1 MHQQV
6 LNVIERWQSDER
18 LTTLEEARIC
28 SAVIEPILRGLDWDI
43 GNPQEVWEQY
53 SVEDIGT
60 VDYALLIGDKPKVFV
75 EVKRGGAQLKKHQ
88 SQLRNYA
95 RIGGV
100 SLAILT
106 NGATWWFYLPLQEGS
121 WERTRIGEVEF
132 QDQNTAEIAQ
142 RLVDLLSRENV
153 SSENAIQNAENLQK
167 KNQILEALPKAWEQL
182 VNNKIPNL
190 LAAQAQELCGH
201 KPSKNEVEQFLS
213 SRLQQIQIT
222 PHPAPVPSLEPNP
235 SLGLSPSGSVTGK
248 KIVGFTF
255 DKRRYEV
262 RTWREMIAKLCE
274 IVHKA
279 QSDRFDEILNLRGTR
294 GKVYFSKDSSELHRP
309 MQISGTDIFVTD
321 LYPTKTIKQIAR
333 RLITHFGYDEND
345 LVF

>member
-1 MHQQV
+1 MHEQV
-6 LNVIERWQSDER
+6 LNVIERWQTDER

-28 SAVIEPILRGLDWDI
+28 SAVIEPILRGLGWDI

-121 WERTRIGEVEF
+121 WEQTRIGEVEF
-132 QDQNTAEIAQ
+132 QDQNATEITQ
-142 RLVDLLSRENV
+142 RLGDLLSRENV
-153 SSENAIQNAENLQK
+153 NSENAIQNAENLQK

-182 VNNKIPNL
+182 VNNEIPNL

-201 KPSKNEVEQFLS
+201 KPSRNEVEQFLS
-213 SRLQQIQIT
+213 AHLQPIPTT
-222 PHPAPVPSLEPNP
+222 PHPSPPAPVAPPEPDPS
-235 SLGLSPSGSVTGK
+235 SKSKPSGSMKGK
-248 KIVGFTF
+248 QLKSFTF
-255 DKRRYEV
+255 D
-262 RTWREMIAKLCE
+262 
-274 IVHKA
+274 
-279 QSDRFDEILNLRGTR
+279 
-294 GKVYFSKDSSELHRP
+294 GK
-309 MQISGTDIFVTD
+309 QT
-321 LYPTKTIKQIAR
+321 
-333 RLITHFGYDEND
+333 
-345 LVF
+345 